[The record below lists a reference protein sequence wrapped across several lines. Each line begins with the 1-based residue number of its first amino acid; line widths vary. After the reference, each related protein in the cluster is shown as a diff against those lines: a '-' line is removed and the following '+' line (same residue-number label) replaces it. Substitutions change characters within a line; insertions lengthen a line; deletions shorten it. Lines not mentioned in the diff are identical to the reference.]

1 MAKNFE
7 HIIHKNSSAL
17 IDGNPKLPTS
27 GQLEYGEIAINYAK
41 DKETISLKNSNNEI
55 VTFTSDKKL
64 DNYVTVS
71 DFDEAMQVASA
82 ALNDLEATKL
92 EKSDFDKAME
102 NLETQFSNFYTKQ
115 EIDDDSLV
123 VASALNDLEEKKL
136 DKLDFNKMLEGLET
150 QLSDFYTKEEIDNAE
165 LVTSSALNGLNE
177 RIGSLENAFEEL
189 DNYFDE
195 NELIVS
201 TALNNLEESKADK
214 DDLTDLINNV
224 YTKEEIDN
232 DHLVISSSLNDLN
245 TRLNTKQD
253 TLVSGTTIK
262 TINNQSILGSGNI
275 TLTGGSGSGGGG
287 DINVIESVKVN
298 GSALTPDAN
307 KAVNITAV
315 PASIVTQNTTHR
327 FVSDTEKTTWN
338 NKVSNVQADWN
349 ATSGLA
355 QILNKPTIPAAVTES
370 TVSGWGF
377 TKNTGTV
384 TGVKMNGTTKN
395 PTSGVVDLGTVITSH
410 QDISGKADKSAAIGS
425 LSLSLDST
433 NYKITLSGT
442 KVDGTTFTVSDVIDL
457 PLESVVVNGSYNNT
471 TKKVVLTLQSGSTV
485 EFSVADLVSGLQSE
499 ITSTNKLSAD
509 LIADGTTNKV
519 VTASEKSTWNGK
531 QDALTNA
538 DVLTG
543 ITSTKVSN
551 WDNAATNSHTHSNK
565 SVLDGISS
573 TDITNWN
580 SKTDNVGTVTGV
592 KMNGTTKNPTSGIV
606 DLGTVITSETTLS
619 KGSTSGSG
627 NAVTD
632 ISVSGHQITLTK
644 GKTFLES
651 ETQLSKG
658 TTTGT
663 GNAVTDITV
672 SGHQITLTKGTTF
685 LTQHQSIKTL
695 NGTALTGTGN
705 ITLTGVPAFSAS
717 DNGKILGVVDGQLAW
732 ITPTTIY
739 TGSGTPS
746 SSTGNDG
753 DIYLQT
759 S

>member
-17 IDGNPKLPTS
+17 VDNNPKLPAS
-27 GQLEYGEIAINYAK
+27 GQLEYGEIAVNYAK

-71 DFDEAMQVASA
+71 DFEEAMQVASA

-92 EKSDFDKAME
+92 EKSVFDEAME
-102 NLETQFSNFYTKQ
+102 DLETQFSNFYTKQ
-115 EIDDDSLV
+115 EADNDSLI

-136 DKLDFNKMLEGLET
+136 DKLDFDEMLEGLET
-150 QLSDFYTKEEIDNAE
+150 QLSNFYTKEEIDNAE
-165 LVTSSALNGLNE
+165 LVTASALNDLNE
-177 RIGSLENAFEEL
+177 RIGSAENAFEEL
-189 DNYFDE
+189 DKYFDE
-195 NELIVS
+195 NELIIS
-201 TALNNLEESKADK
+201 SALNDLEEKKADK
-214 DDLTDLINNV
+214 GDLTDLVNNV
-224 YTKEEIDN
+224 YTKEEIDD
-232 DHLVISSSLNDLN
+232 DHLVISTSLNDLN
-245 TRLNTKQD
+245 TRLDAKQD
-253 TLVSGTTIK
+253 TLVSGTNIK
-262 TINNQSILGSGNI
+262 TINNQSILGNGNI
-275 TLTGGSGSGGGG
+275 TIEGGSGGG

-307 KAVNITAV
+307 KAVNITEV
-315 PASIVTQNTTHR
+315 PASIVTQDATHR

-377 TKNTGTV
+377 TKNAGTV

-410 QDISGKADKSAAIGS
+410 QDISSKADKSAAIGS
-425 LSLSLDST
+425 LSLSMDST

-471 TKKVVLTLQSGSTV
+471 TKKVVLTLQNGSTV

-531 QDALTNA
+531 QDALSNA
-538 DVLTG
+538 NVLSG

-551 WDNAATNSHTHSNK
+551 WDSAATNSHTHSNK
-565 SVLDGISS
+565 SVLDGIKT
-573 TDITNWN
+573 TDISNWN

-592 KMNGTTKNPTSGIV
+592 KMNGTTNNPTDGVV
-606 DLGTVITSETTLS
+606 DLGTVITSETALS
-619 KGSTSGSG
+619 KGTTSGSG

-658 TTTGT
+658 TTTGS
-663 GNAVTDITV
+663 GNAVTEISV

-695 NGTALTGTGN
+695 NGTALTGTGD

-717 DNGKILGVVDGQLAW
+717 DNGKILGVVNGQLAW

-746 SSTGNDG
+746 SNTGNDG

>member
-17 IDGNPKLPTS
+17 VDNNPKLPTS

-71 DFDEAMQVASA
+71 GFDEAI
-82 ALNDLEATKL
+82 
-92 EKSDFDKAME
+92 E

-123 VASALNDLEEKKL
+123 VASALNDLEE
-136 DKLDFNKMLEGLET
+136 
-150 QLSDFYTKEEIDNAE
+150 
-165 LVTSSALNGLNE
+165 
-177 RIGSLENAFEEL
+177 
-189 DNYFDE
+189 
-195 NELIVS
+195 
-201 TALNNLEESKADK
+201 SKADK
-214 DDLTDLINNV
+214 DDLTNLINNV

-232 DHLVISSSLNDLN
+232 NHLVISSSLNDLN

-253 TLVSGTTIK
+253 TLVSGINIK

-275 TLTGGSGSGGGG
+275 TLTGGSGGGG

-315 PASIVTQNTTHR
+315 PASIVTQDTIHR
-327 FVSDTEKTTWN
+327 FVSDSEKTTWD

-349 ATSGLA
+349 ATSGLS
-355 QILNKPTIPAAVTES
+355 QILNKPTIPVAVTES

-519 VTASEKSTWNGK
+519 VTASEKTTWNGK

-592 KMNGTTKNPTSGIV
+592 KMNGTTNNPTNGVV

-619 KGSTSGSG
+619 KGSTS
-627 NAVTD
+627 
-632 ISVSGHQITLTK
+632 
-644 GKTFLES
+644 
-651 ETQLSKG
+651 
-658 TTTGT
+658 GT

-695 NGTALTGTGN
+695 NGTALTGDGD

-717 DNGKILGVVDGQLAW
+717 DNGKILGVVNGQLAW
-732 ITPTTIY
+732 VTPTTIY

>member
-17 IDGNPKLPTS
+17 VDNNPKLPTS

-64 DNYVTVS
+64 DNY
-71 DFDEAMQVASA
+71 
-82 ALNDLEATKL
+82 
-92 EKSDFDKAME
+92 
-102 NLETQFSNFYTKQ
+102 
-115 EIDDDSLV
+115 
-123 VASALNDLEEKKL
+123 
-136 DKLDFNKMLEGLET
+136 
-150 QLSDFYTKEEIDNAE
+150 
-165 LVTSSALNGLNE
+165 
-177 RIGSLENAFEEL
+177 
-189 DNYFDE
+189 
-195 NELIVS
+195 
-201 TALNNLEESKADK
+201 
-214 DDLTDLINNV
+214 

-253 TLVSGTTIK
+253 TLVSGTNIK

-275 TLTGGSGSGGGG
+275 TLTGGSGGGG

-307 KAVNITAV
+307 KTVNITAV
-315 PASIVTQNTTHR
+315 PATIVTQDTAHR
-327 FVSDTEKTTWN
+327 FVSDSEKTTWDK
-338 NKVSNVQADWN
+338 KVSNVQADWN
-349 ATSGLA
+349 ATSGLS
-355 QILNKPTIPAAVTES
+355 QILNKPTIPVAVTES

-384 TGVKMNGTTKN
+384 TGVKINGTTKN

-519 VTASEKSTWNGK
+519 VTASEKTTWNGK

-592 KMNGTTKNPTSGIV
+592 KINGTTKNPTNGVV
-606 DLGTVITSETTLS
+606 DLGSVITSETTLS
-619 KGSTSGSG
+619 KGSTS
-627 NAVTD
+627 
-632 ISVSGHQITLTK
+632 
-644 GKTFLES
+644 
-651 ETQLSKG
+651 
-658 TTTGT
+658 GT

-695 NGTALTGTGN
+695 NGTELTGAGN

-717 DNGKILGVVDGQLAW
+717 DNGKILGVVNGQLAW
-732 ITPTTIY
+732 VTPTTIY

>member
-7 HIIHKNSSAL
+7 HIVHKNSSAL
-17 IDGNPKLPTS
+17 VDNNPKLPTS

-71 DFDEAMQVASA
+71 GFDEAI
-82 ALNDLEATKL
+82 
-92 EKSDFDKAME
+92 E

-136 DKLDFNKMLEGLET
+136 DKLDFNEMLEGLET
-150 QLSDFYTKEEIDNAE
+150 QLSDFYTKEEIDN
-165 LVTSSALNGLNE
+165 N
-177 RIGSLENAFEEL
+177 
-189 DNYFDE
+189 
-195 NELIVS
+195 
-201 TALNNLEESKADK
+201 
-214 DDLTDLINNV
+214 
-224 YTKEEIDN
+224 
-232 DHLVISSSLNDLN
+232 HLVISSSLNDLN

-253 TLVSGTTIK
+253 TLVSGINIK

-275 TLTGGSGSGGGG
+275 TLEGGSGSGGGG

-315 PASIVTQNTTHR
+315 PASIVTQDTAHR
-327 FVSDTEKTTWN
+327 FVSDSEKTTWD

-349 ATSGLA
+349 ATSGLS
-355 QILNKPTIPAAVTES
+355 QILNKPTIPVAVTES

-519 VTASEKSTWNGK
+519 VTASEKTTWNGK

-580 SKTDNVGTVTGV
+580 SKTNNVGTVTGV
-592 KMNGTTKNPTSGIV
+592 KMNGTTNNPTNGVV

-619 KGSTSGSG
+619 KGSTS
-627 NAVTD
+627 
-632 ISVSGHQITLTK
+632 
-644 GKTFLES
+644 
-651 ETQLSKG
+651 
-658 TTTGT
+658 GT

-695 NGTALTGTGN
+695 NGTALTGAGN

-717 DNGKILGVVDGQLAW
+717 DNGKILGVVNGQLAW
-732 ITPTTIY
+732 VTPTTIY

>member
-7 HIIHKNSSAL
+7 HIVHKNSSAL
-17 IDGNPKLPTS
+17 VDNNPKLPTS

-71 DFDEAMQVASA
+71 DFD
-82 ALNDLEATKL
+82 
-92 EKSDFDKAME
+92 
-102 NLETQFSNFYTKQ
+102 
-115 EIDDDSLV
+115 DDSLV
-123 VASALNDLEEKKL
+123 VASALNDLEEKK
-136 DKLDFNKMLEGLET
+136 
-150 QLSDFYTKEEIDNAE
+150 
-165 LVTSSALNGLNE
+165 
-177 RIGSLENAFEEL
+177 
-189 DNYFDE
+189 
-195 NELIVS
+195 
-201 TALNNLEESKADK
+201 ADK
-214 DDLTDLINNV
+214 DDLTNLINNV

-232 DHLVISSSLNDLN
+232 NHLVISSSLNDLN

-253 TLVSGTTIK
+253 TLVSGINIK

-275 TLTGGSGSGGGG
+275 TLEGGSGSGGGG

-315 PASIVTQNTTHR
+315 PASIVTQDTTYR
-327 FVSDTEKTTWN
+327 FVSDSEKTTWD

-349 ATSGLA
+349 ATSGLS
-355 QILNKPTIPAAVTES
+355 QILNKPTIPVAVTES

-519 VTASEKSTWNGK
+519 VTASEKTTWNGK

-592 KMNGTTKNPTSGIV
+592 KMNGTTNNPTNGVV

-619 KGSTSGSG
+619 KGSTS
-627 NAVTD
+627 
-632 ISVSGHQITLTK
+632 
-644 GKTFLES
+644 
-651 ETQLSKG
+651 
-658 TTTGT
+658 GT

-695 NGTALTGTGN
+695 NGTALTGAGN

-717 DNGKILGVVDGQLAW
+717 DNGKILGVVNGQLAW
-732 ITPTTIY
+732 VTPTTIY